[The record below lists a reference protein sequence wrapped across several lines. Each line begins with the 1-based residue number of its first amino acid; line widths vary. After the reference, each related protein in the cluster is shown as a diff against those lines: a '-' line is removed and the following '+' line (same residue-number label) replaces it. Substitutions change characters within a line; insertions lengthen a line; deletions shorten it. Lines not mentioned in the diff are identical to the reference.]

1 MSTKTDAMSLEL
13 LKRNFRLDGE
23 SKTFTMVLRYDSA
36 EELVDGRMSTPENV
50 ILSGELA
57 EDLLNRIQD
66 IPKGYRCD
74 VELRIADYGE
84 YRPESLMEAV
94 RVRMAMTQ
102 LRGLREEIRHRLLFW
117 ALVGAGVL
125 FLAFMA
131 FAESRNLF
139 NGVIMEVLDIGGWV
153 FIWEGFTVRF
163 LTPSEI
169 LHEGRVFR
177 KKLRTLSLTDEKD
190 RVLQSMDWKGFAR
203 FALEYNNSRKTKKD

>member
-1 MSTKTDAMSLEL
+1 MSRKTDAMSLKL
-13 LKRNFRLDGE
+13 LKRSLQLDE
-23 SKTFTMVLRYDSA
+23 ETKTFTLVLRYDSA
-36 EELVDGRMSTPENV
+36 EELVDGRMSSPENV
-50 ILSGELA
+50 ILSGELG

-66 IPKGYRCD
+66 IPRGYRCD

-169 LHEGRVFR
+169 LHEGREFG
-177 KKLRTLSLTDEKD
+177 KKIRRLSLTDEKG
-190 RVLQSMDWKGFAR
+190 RVLQSMDRDEYVR
-203 FALEYNNSRKTKKD
+203 FALDR